1 MKSSTTTGFASAV
14 LVLLCG
20 STVAFSL
27 NGNYKTI
34 IDTLAWTGDLSEV
47 NNNNK
52 KFKKPVAV
60 TDCSDRVSCP
70 CEPPRRSAKTG
81 FRSAEN

>member
-27 NGNYKTI
+27 NGNKAI
-34 IDTLAWTGDLSEV
+34 IDTLAWTSDLSEV
-47 NNNNK
+47 NNNI
-52 KFKKPVAV
+52 KKP
-60 TDCSDRVSCP
+60 SR
-70 CEPPRRSAKTG
+70 
-81 FRSAEN
+81 